1 MMSERFT
8 FQASKD
14 DLVQIFD
21 EGKKAKVLKGKEAI
35 KFLNKVTLLPPSAQ
49 QTLMAKATGKY
60 KFGNERQ
67 RKLSSG
73 G

>member
-49 QTLMAKATGKY
+49 QTLMAKATGQY